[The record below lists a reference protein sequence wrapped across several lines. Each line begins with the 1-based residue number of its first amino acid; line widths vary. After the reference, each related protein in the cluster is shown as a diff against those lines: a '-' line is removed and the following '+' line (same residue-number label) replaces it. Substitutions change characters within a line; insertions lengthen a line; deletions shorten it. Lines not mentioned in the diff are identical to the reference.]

1 MIIEV
6 LPAGSGDSIIISFDK
21 NSKQHMIIDCGF
33 KDTYQNYLVARLN
46 EYAQQNHRINLL
58 VITHIDKDHIGG
70 ALELFRLN
78 GFSHSP
84 QLIEIEDVWHN
95 SYRHLELFDGISGQN
110 TKEFYEILKG
120 IIFNGSSIIK
130 KGLGKISA
138 FQGSMLA
145 SLIFENEYNWN
156 RHHNGRAVAFNE
168 NEKITIDDDIEIIIL
183 SPRKESLEKLK
194 RKWKKELRKKKF
206 DFKFEEGK
214 LFDDAYEF
222 FMLRQDSIA
231 YFAEDRKISASDFS
245 MESIKKIDIDSSETN
260 ESSIA
265 FILEYK
271 NNKLL
276 FLGDSNPMVIE
287 SSLLELVNKENY
299 DMHFDIVKVS
309 HHGSL
314 RNTTEELLNII
325 SSSKWIISGNG
336 EHGNPDIDTIKL
348 ILRKNKGIMKQ
359 LYFNYSPE
367 WLSILNVESLKS
379 EYKYEIIAP
388 VNGDSLS
395 IELGENSYDY
405 R

>member
-33 KDTYQNYLVARLN
+33 KDTYQNYLVSRLN
-46 EYAQQNHRINLL
+46 EYAQQNHKINLL

-70 ALELFRLN
+70 ALELFKLN
-78 GFSHSP
+78 GLSYSP
-84 QLIEIEDVWHN
+84 KLIEIEDVWHN
-95 SYRHLELFDGISGQN
+95 SYRHLELSDGSSGQN
-110 TKEFYEILKG
+110 TKEFDEILKS
-120 IIFNGSSIIK
+120 IIFNGSSIIEK
-130 KGLGKISA
+130 DRDKISA

-145 SLIFENEYNWN
+145 SLILENGYNWN
-156 RHHNGRAVAFNE
+156 RHYDGRAVAFNE
-168 NEKITIDDDIEIIIL
+168 YERIAIDEDIGIIIL
-183 SPRKESLEKLK
+183 SPKRESLEKLK
-194 RKWKKELRKKKF
+194 KRWQKELRQKKYS
-206 DFKFEEGK
+206 FKFEEGK

-222 FMLRQDSIA
+222 FMLRQDA
-231 YFAEDRKISASDFS
+231 MPYFGEERKISVSEFS
-245 MESIKKIDIDSSETN
+245 MESIKKSDIDSSETN

-271 NNKLL
+271 NNKML
-276 FLGDSNPMVIE
+276 FLGDSNPVVIE
-287 SSLLELVNKENY
+287 SSLQELIKKENY
-299 DMHFDIVKVS
+299 KMHFDIVKVA

-325 SSSKWIISGNG
+325 SSPKWIISGNG

-359 LYFNYSPE
+359 IYFNYCPE

-379 EYKYEIIAP
+379 EYKYEIIVP
-388 VNGDSLS
+388 INGDSLS
-395 IELGENSYDY
+395 IELGEEFL
-405 R
+405 